1 MNNNNISL
9 FIYTAIF
16 LIFLQFLGFYSNSI
30 VINYKT
36 QKNEMLVNSFEKEQ
50 LYNEI
55 EDLFNSIQFEKEE
68 KEEPGANNY
77 DLMEFYDQ
85 LESGETFSNV
95 LSKYNISDS
104 ISHALIKRMSGHVDF
119 KKCRPGDKFKISMGY
134 DGKLESLVFERGEF
148 EHYVV
153 IADKDNFD
161 FKVVQ
166 EAVTI
171 QREVV
176 KVSGT
181 VVYSL
186 FEAFPKVG
194 LGDQLVL
201 AFADIFASKI
211 DFNREIKTGDSFDL
225 VFERYK
231 KGEEIIGY
239 GRILAAKYK
248 GIHGEQDAFFYEDQE
263 KKEAGYYDTKG
274 ESKLTAFLKSPLP
287 LFKVTSKFTQSRL
300 HPVLGY
306 HRPHLGIDLSAPV
319 GTPVRAV
326 ADGEVIFAGTQ
337 SGYGNIVILKHDGG
351 YETYYAHLS
360 RFANGLKKGAKVDQ
374 KDVIAFVGMTGI
386 TTGPHLDYR
395 VKYNGSFVDPEKI
408 KGVSTRVLVA
418 KSIEKFSEDKNFL
431 INAIKNPENFIVLK
445 VETKQLKSKPVGW
458 LG

>member
-1 MNNNNISL
+1 MSEKNIIFS
-9 FIYTAIF
+9 IYTFIF
-16 LIFLQFLGFYSNSI
+16 LIFMQFLGLIDGGKLLNEKMHENE
-30 VINYKT
+30 VTANL
-36 QKNEMLVNSFEKEQ
+36 QEKNQ

-55 EDLFNSIQFEKEE
+55 DELFNSIKYEKEE
-68 KEEPGANNY
+68 KQVTNNY

-85 LESGETFSNV
+85 LESGETFSNM

-104 ISHALIKRMSGHVDF
+104 ISQSLIKKMSGHVDF
-119 KKCRPGDKFKISMGY
+119 KKCRPGDKFKIAMGY

-148 EHYVV
+148 EQYVV
-153 IADKDNFD
+153 VADKDNYD

-181 VVYSL
+181 VEDSL
-186 FEAFPKVG
+186 FEAFSKVG
-194 LGDQLVL
+194 LGDQLTL

-211 DFNREIKTGDSFDL
+211 DFNREVKTGDTFDL

-248 GIHGEQDAFFYEDQE
+248 GLHGEQDAFFYEDMD
-263 KKEAGYYDTKG
+263 KNSSGTYYDAKG
-274 ESKLTAFLKSPLP
+274 ESKMTAFLKSPLP
-287 LFKVTSKFTQSRL
+287 LFKVTSKFTNSRL

-306 HRPHLGIDLSAPV
+306 NRPHHGIDLAAPV

-326 ADGEVIFAGTQ
+326 SDGEVIFAGTQ
-337 SGYGNIVILKHDGG
+337 SGYGNILILKHENN

-360 RFANGLKKGAKVDQ
+360 KFASNIKKGARVSQ
-374 KDVIAFVGMTGI
+374 KDVVAYVGMTGI

-395 VKYNGSFVDPEKI
+395 IKYNGNFVDPEKI
-408 KGVSTRVLVA
+408 TGESRRVIVA
-418 KSIEKFSEDKNFL
+418 KSKAKFSEDKEFL
-431 INAIKNPENFIVLK
+431 VNAIKNPNNFVVLK
-445 VETKQLKSKPVGW
+445 VEIKHFKSKPAGW